1 MKKDDVFLVVICI
14 LLCIC
19 ICEKALA
26 KKRFSPL
33 SKLRLGNTLYSPGD
47 TLTVQG
53 QGFIPRLD
61 SIYHIKLANDLN
73 SYSLSLEGAKL
84 DEIKLLLPND
94 IAYGDYDLSIKLKS
108 NYLKSKRYI
117 IDGEIEIRP
126 APLKLDFEINE
137 VFLSKWDL
145 HNFVLNSLSES
156 LSDYQLKESD
166 VDFYINGELFDFNLM
181 NLIEGESSLAVGYN
195 LEGFNS
201 ILSNSVNIMFLSE
214 ELYAP
219 ELEVL
224 NLNPLEA
231 KLARL
236 DTQAELSVNDYLAA
250 NDHSAYTYL
259 RAFPGIEIFKTDRD
273 LKKLLI
279 TKLKVTGEEYAV
291 IKNNSADFFSFDG
304 CSLADTLKLRYSF
317 SDEIELAPKSLLKIK
332 GNLGLNNSSADKLQI
347 ICEYGGEEPEFVVE
361 DVFSYDEVDEGGF
374 AVKSE

>member
-1 MKKDDVFLVVICI
+1 
-14 LLCIC
+14 
-19 ICEKALA
+19 
-26 KKRFSPL
+26 
-33 SKLRLGNTLYSPGD
+33 
-47 TLTVQG
+47 
-53 QGFIPRLD
+53 
-61 SIYHIKLANDLN
+61 
-73 SYSLSLEGAKL
+73 
-84 DEIKLLLPND
+84 
-94 IAYGDYDLSIKLKS
+94 
-108 NYLKSKRYI
+108 
-117 IDGEIEIRP
+117 
-126 APLKLDFEINE
+126 
-137 VFLSKWDL
+137 
-145 HNFVLNSLSES
+145 
-156 LSDYQLKESD
+156 
-166 VDFYINGELFDFNLM
+166 
-181 NLIEGESSLAVGYN
+181 
-195 LEGFNS
+195 
-201 ILSNSVNIMFLSE
+201 MFLSE